1 MSCLFLLAE
10 SYCLKSICVG
20 RLLYLLFLR
29 EQTLHYHS
37 VYTTLIAPLHLS
49 VELYAT
55 MFKCF
60 IFHQSSETSEE
71 TSL

>member
-29 EQTLHYHS
+29 EQTLHYHF
-37 VYTTLIAPLHLS
+37 VYTTLIEPLHLR

-55 MFKCF
+55 MFKYF
-60 IFHQSSETSEE
+60 IFH
-71 TSL
+71 